1 MYPSVSVRWISIVVA
16 LLATAGVLLAPAS
29 SLGQQPEQPTPR
41 SREEAAA
48 AKAKQREQAV
58 ERERLHAEADSRE
71 LFAAIDEFL
80 VGLRHRWA
88 EEQERISAQVE
99 RLKEAVRRAWQE
111 NRRDEVEQLRREA
124 REMMEDLQRRWPD
137 HLPPRPLAPS
147 TASDVVERT
156 GRAIEVA
163 RENGER
169 MRRLGHARIAV
180 ANLRAAGM
188 PGLAEE
194 VQREVDRLEREWNK
208 QQPQVTPEGPRQPA
222 GLGPSR
228 DTNADRQLNE
238 LRAEIE
244 SLRRELENLRRD
256 FHGRKPDE
264 PQRGSDDTPWWTH

>member
-1 MYPSVSVRWISIVVA
+1 MRPRITARWLSIVVA
-16 LLATAGVLLAPAS
+16 LTATAGVSLAPAS

-48 AKAKQREQAV
+48 ARVEQREQAI
-58 ERERLHAEADSRE
+58 ERERLQAEADSRE

-80 VGLRHRWA
+80 MGLRRRWA

-99 RLKEAVRRAWQE
+99 HLKQAVKRAWQE

-137 HLPPRPLAPS
+137 RMPPRPPAPS
-147 TASDVVERT
+147 TPNDVVERT
-156 GRAIEVA
+156 KKAMEAA
-163 RENGER
+163 REDGER
-169 MRRLGHARIAV
+169 MRRLSHARIAIV
-180 ANLRAAGM
+180 NLRAAEM
-188 PGLAEE
+188 LGLAEE

-208 QQPQVTPEGPRQPA
+208 QQPQPAPEGRS
-222 GLGPSR
+222 PSR
-228 DTNADRQLNE
+228 DANAGRQLNE

-244 SLRRELENLRRD
+244 SLRRELESLRRD

-264 PQRGSDDTPWWTH
+264 PQRGADDTPWWMR

>member
-1 MYPSVSVRWISIVVA
+1 MYPSVSVRWISIVAA
-16 LLATAGVLLAPAS
+16 LLATVGVLLAPAS

-48 AKAKQREQAV
+48 ARAKQREQAV

-71 LFAAIDEFL
+71 LLAAIDEFL
-80 VGLRHRWA
+80 MGLRRRWA

-99 RLKEAVRRAWQE
+99 HLKQAVKRAWQE

-137 HLPPRPLAPS
+137 RMPPRPPASS
-147 TASDVVERT
+147 TPNDVVERT
-156 GRAIEVA
+156 KKAMEAA
-163 RENGER
+163 REDGER
-169 MRRLGHARIAV
+169 MRRLSHARIAIV
-180 ANLRAAGM
+180 NLRAAEM

-228 DTNADRQLNE
+228 DANAGRQLNE

-244 SLRRELENLRRD
+244 SLRRELESLRRE
-256 FHGRKPDE
+256 FHGRKPGE
-264 PQRGSDDTPWWTH
+264 PQRGADDTPWWMR